1 MPVGFGFGVGDF
13 IATVNLFKNV
23 AVALKDH
30 GGALDD
36 YHKTLSNLETTSIVL
51 SCLANIDGS
60 TKDVA
65 ELNAIRG
72 LAGLIQRDVNT
83 FLASIEKY
91 KTKLESRDPRRF
103 MTAAATKI
111 KWSQF
116 IAGKVSKLYQDIHIS
131 TTSLGLLLNLYN
143 MSVDSVSYNLN

>member
-72 LAGLIQRDVNT
+72 LAGLIQRT
-83 FLASIEKY
+83 SIRFSQALKS
-91 KTKLESRDPRRF
+91 TKRS
-103 MTAAATKI
+103 
-111 KWSQF
+111 
-116 IAGKVSKLYQDIHIS
+116 
-131 TTSLGLLLNLYN
+131 
-143 MSVDSVSYNLN
+143 